1 MCHRSGRTEFYRCTQ
16 VEVMNE
22 RVDSLGE
29 QYAVIEAGHGGCP
42 ERFVLAYRE
51 EKSLRDLIAAP
62 SIVALGF
69 ASREQAVAN
78 IEDCLLAVAARAQ
91 VPTAT
96 IENRRDKCQHRCHP
110 AKRRFGGSFSLAETP
125 TMVKS
130 GFATWRRRAHSHR
143 RLQERCITGSSL

>member
-1 MCHRSGRTEFYRCTQ
+1 MCHRSGRTEFYGCTQ

-22 RVDSLGE
+22 RFDSLGE

-51 EKSLRDLIAAP
+51 EKSLRDLIAAA

-78 IEDCLLAVAARAQ
+78 IEDCLPAVAARAQ

-96 IENRRDKCQHRCHP
+96 IENRREKCQHRCHP
-110 AKRRFGGSFSLAETP
+110 AKRRFGARSALP
-125 TMVKS
+125 RL
-130 GFATWRRRAHSHR
+130 RRWLNRD
-143 RLQERCITGSSL
+143 LQRGVAGPILIFDSRNNASTGSSL

>member
-1 MCHRSGRTEFYRCTQ
+1 MCHKSGRSKFHGWTQ

-22 RVDSLGE
+22 SLDCLGE
-29 QYAVIEAGHGGCP
+29 QYALIEVGHEGRP
-42 ERFVLAYRE
+42 ERFVLAYYE

-62 SIVALGF
+62 SIIAVGF
-69 ASREQAVAN
+69 ASREQAAAN
-78 IEDCLLAVAARAQ
+78 IEDCLPAVAARAQ

-130 GFATWRRRAHSHR
+130 GFATWRRRAHSHL
-143 RLQERCITGSSL
+143 RLQERCIAGSSL